1 MKKTVLNVL
10 MCFSIFFAGC
20 AGRDPNPIA
29 LSMPGDE
36 DLSCKALSAEMT
48 NIKMDMQKLEPKTDK
63 FWTNTF
69 WFIMLPFLMDV
80 KEAEKIE
87 YNAFQSRYNR
97 LLIISQEKDCDFA
110 SSLSPLK
117 SAE

>member
-1 MKKTVLNVL
+1 MTKVISLTLVV
-10 MCFSIFFAGC
+10 SIFLAGC

-29 LSMPGDE
+29 LSMPGDK
-36 DLSCKALSAEMT
+36 DLSCEALSAEMT
-48 NIKMDMQKLEPKTDK
+48 NLKMDMQQLKPKTDK

-69 WFIMLPFLMDV
+69 WLIVLPFLMDV

-87 YNAFQSRYNR
+87 YNAFQNRYNR
-97 LLIISQEKDCDFA
+97 LLIISQEKGCDFA